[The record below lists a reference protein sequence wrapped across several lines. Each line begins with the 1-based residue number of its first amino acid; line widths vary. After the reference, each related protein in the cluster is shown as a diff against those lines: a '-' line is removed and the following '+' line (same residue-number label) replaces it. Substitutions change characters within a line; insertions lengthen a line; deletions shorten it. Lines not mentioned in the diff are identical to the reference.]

1 MTTSAPAAT
10 LILASSSP
18 RRQQLIRTLGLPVR
32 IAPSRADEHT
42 PEGWPP
48 HRIVEELA
56 LRKAQAVY
64 RQMLEQHPPEETAI
78 VVGSDTIV
86 ALDGEIMGKPADPGE
101 AERMLARLSGRTH
114 EVYTGVACIR
124 CGDGDTAVSHRV
136 TKVRMRKLAADQIR
150 RYVATGE
157 PLDKAGA
164 YGIQELGAL
173 LVDGI
178 EGCYFNVV
186 GLPLSLLAV
195 LLERYGI
202 AVP

>member
-1 MTTSAPAAT
+1 MS
-10 LILASSSP
+10 
-18 RRQQLIRTLGLPVR
+18 
-32 IAPSRADEHT
+32 DE
-42 PEGWPP
+42 
-48 HRIVEELA
+48 
-56 LRKAQAVY
+56 
-64 RQMLEQHPPEETAI
+64 
-78 VVGSDTIV
+78 
-86 ALDGEIMGKPADPGE
+86 EIWAYVK
-101 AERMLARLSGRTH
+101 
-114 EVYTGVACIR
+114 TG
-124 CGDGDTAVSHRV
+124 D
-136 TKVRMRKLAADQIR
+136 
-150 RYVATGE
+150 